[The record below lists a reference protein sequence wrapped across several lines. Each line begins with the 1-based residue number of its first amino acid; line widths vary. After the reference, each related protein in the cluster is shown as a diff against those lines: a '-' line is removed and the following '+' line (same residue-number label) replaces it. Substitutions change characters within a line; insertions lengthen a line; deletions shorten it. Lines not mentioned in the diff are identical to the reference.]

1 MSLIASI
8 DLDAPWLS
16 VRLAEPVQI
25 VSWAVN
31 RPGLMRGDQIL
42 WREVKNQD
50 LPLGV
55 DPNLW
60 LGAQLQARNCTEAVT
75 MLTSCDIRNY
85 CVTEVQVEDAMAT
98 AIVTVGLS
106 NAERVGT
113 RVDKSKDG
121 WGTINLAVVIEQG
134 LTEWALFEAM
144 SIATE
149 ARTTAVLD
157 AQIAIQTGR
166 ATGTGTDCVTVAAPH
181 GDLCYSGLHTA
192 LGEAI
197 GKAVYQS
204 STEAIS
210 LWRKSRAGQA
220 F

>member
-16 VRLAEPVQI
+16 VRLAKTAQI

-31 RPGLMRGDQIL
+31 RPGLVQADQIL

-50 LPLGV
+50 LPLDV
-55 DPNLW
+55 DPNQW
-60 LGAQLQARNCTEAVT
+60 LGAQLKVRNSTAAVT

-85 CVTEVQVEDAMAT
+85 CVAEAKVEDAMVT

-106 NAERVGT
+106 NAERVGA
-113 RVDKSKDG
+113 RVAMSKAG
-121 WGTINLAVVIEQG
+121 WGTINLAVIIEQG
-134 LTEWALFEAM
+134 LTEWALYEAM

-166 ATGTGTDCVTVAAPH
+166 ATGTGTDCVAVAAPH

-197 GKAVYQS
+197 GKAVYRS
-204 STEAIS
+204 STEAIA